1 MPSEPNPLIRP
12 EIVEAEQVVETTLRP
27 TTLADFI
34 GQGDLKEQLRL
45 ALDAAR
51 RRGEALDHTLLCG
64 PPGLG
69 KTTLAHI
76 LAHEMGVAFVPTSGP
91 VIERPADLAGLLT
104 RLHPGDVLF
113 IDEIHRMSASVEEY
127 LYPAMEDYRID
138 VMIDRGPSARS
149 LRLNLNRFTLVGATT
164 RTGLLTSPL
173 RARFGISA
181 RIDYYPPAELALVV
195 DRAARILGVAI
206 AEEAAIELA
215 RRARGTPRVANRLL
229 RRARDFA
236 EVRGDGRIDLAVVRE
251 ALRILKVDER
261 GLDSMD
267 RRVLETMI
275 DKFGGGPVGIGTL
288 AVSVSEEPDTLE
300 DVYEPFL
307 IEAGLVHRTPRGRV
321 ATRLAYEH
329 LGRAVPGSL
338 LGAGA
343 PEDAQE
349 RLL

>member
-12 EIVEAEQVVETTLRP
+12 EVVEAEQVVETTLRP
-27 TTLADFI
+27 TTLDDFI
-34 GQGDLKEQLRL
+34 GQADLKEQLDL

-51 RRGEALDHTLLCG
+51 QRGEALDHTLLCG

-76 LAHEMGVAFVPTSGP
+76 LANEMEVAFVSTSGP

-104 RLHPGDVLF
+104 RLRPGDVLF
-113 IDEIHRMSASVEEY
+113 IDEIHRLSATVEEY
-127 LYPAMEDYRID
+127 LYPAMEDFRID

-149 LRLNLNRFTLVGATT
+149 LRLNLNHFTLVGATT

-181 RIDYYPPAELALVV
+181 RIDYYPPSDLAQVV
-195 DRAARILGVAI
+195 GRAARILAVEI
-206 AEEAAIELA
+206 DREAAIELA

-236 EVRGDGRIDLAVVRE
+236 EVRGDGRIDVDVVRE

-267 RRVLETMI
+267 RRVLETVI
-275 DKFGGGPVGIGTL
+275 DKFGGGPVGISTL
-288 AVSVSEEPDTLE
+288 AVSVGEEADTLE

-307 IEAGLVHRTPRGRV
+307 IEAGLLHRTPRGRV

-329 LGRAVPGSL
+329 LGRPVPIID
-338 LGAGA
+338 
-343 PEDAQE
+343 PQE
-349 RLL
+349 RFL